1 MRPRTAAVTLVLLA
15 ALAGCNR
22 TPKPPPAPEAP
33 PTPVATL
40 KAADLLNEYKSNELA
55 ADGKYKGKLIQVTG
69 KFASVQKDP
78 LGRYYV
84 SLEGGDATDFN
95 VACYLAESAK
105 DEAAKLQANQDLT
118 VRGVCDGRFGGQVLT
133 LKQCEIVKQ

>member
-15 ALAGCNR
+15 ALSGCSR
-22 TPKPPPAPEAP
+22 PVKPPPAPEAP

-69 KFASVQKDP
+69 KFASVQKD
-78 LGRYYV
+78 LIGRYYV
-84 SLEGGDATDFN
+84 SMEGGSDADFN
-95 VACYLAESAK
+95 VACYLSESGK

-118 VRGVCDGRFGGQVLT
+118 VRGVCDGRLAGQVLT